1 VELIPGRPVE
11 ATARIGADLRGNAE
25 FTEQRERSARRMPT
39 CEVEVN
45 RELTVP
51 AKMPDPG
58 RVEEG
63 RELGQA
69 AAASLRSDRGELV
82 PQVLRE

>member
-1 VELIPGRPVE
+1 MITGCPVE
-11 ATARIGADLRGNAE
+11 GAARIGADLRLHPELAE
-25 FTEQRERSARRMPT
+25 EREGSSRRVPAR
-39 CEVEVN
+39 EVEVN
-45 RELTVP
+45 GEFAVRSQ
-51 AKMPDPG
+51 MPDP
-58 RVEEG
+58 RCVEEG